1 MKRAAATLVILAV
14 LALGGQ
20 AAATKKPAATRT
32 TTPTPATYTVAKGD
46 NLSKIAKKFGTTVDA
61 LVQANAIK
69 NRHQVRI
76 GAVLK
81 LPPPPSA
88 AGLPEKLRQSPE
100 RLALMPEFDK
110 AAAKHQVPA
119 DLLKALTWMESG
131 WQNDKVSPVGA
142 MGIGQLMPDTVAFVN
157 QALLRGAKLDPK
169 KPIDNITMSAR
180 FLRYLLDSH
189 QGDVRAALASY
200 YQGLASYRREGPK
213 PVSIPYV
220 DAIVALRQKF

>member
-20 AAATKKPAATRT
+20 AAAAKKKAP
-32 TTPTPATYTVAKGD
+32 PVPSPPGTYTVAKGD

-81 LPPPPSA
+81 LPPPPATS
-88 AGLPEKLRQSPE
+88 GLPEKLRQSPE
-100 RLALMPEFDK
+100 RLHLIPEFDK
-110 AAAKHQVPA
+110 AAAKHKVPA
-119 DLLKALTWMESG
+119 DLLKAVAWMESG

-142 MGIGQLMPDTVAFVN
+142 YGIGQLMPDTVTFVN
-157 QALLRGAKLDPK
+157 QALLKGAKLDPK
-169 KPIDNITMSAR
+169 KPIDNINMSAR
-180 FLRYLLDSH
+180 FLNYLLAANN
-189 QGDVRAALASY
+189 GDVRAALASY
-200 YQGLASYRREGPK
+200 YQGLASFRREGPK
-213 PVSIPYV
+213 AVSVVYV
-220 DAIVALRQKF
+220 DTILALRQKF